1 MSVSSVY
8 SYTHLETQRVTV
20 GVSYPDSLSP
30 VLFSAARYGPKTR
43 NKFRSGSKWALRT
56 CDYSE
61 RRKSRAG
68 LSLKYGKLDEMV
80 DASCDR
86 RRRLARHHRPPMI
99 PTAELITFV
108 LGMIAASVAAAIGSY
123 ASDKLQGRRQ
133 RSEWVRQEERA
144 RQEKVEL
151 AERERLREEEAKAAA
166 IRAVALEALWN
177 ALALITFAARVK
189 TWKDAR
195 LSLFREQF
203 DRSLP
208 VLASDVQRLQMVAST
223 YVRGMAF
230 ERSINGLRA
239 FEGRIAISPEN
250 AKEALDL
257 SMGFQIVF
265 RDLGYRVLS
274 KPAMEEFER
283 TLNVA
288 QAESN

>member
-1 MSVSSVY
+1 
-8 SYTHLETQRVTV
+8 
-20 GVSYPDSLSP
+20 
-30 VLFSAARYGPKTR
+30 
-43 NKFRSGSKWALRT
+43 
-56 CDYSE
+56 
-61 RRKSRAG
+61 
-68 LSLKYGKLDEMV
+68 
-80 DASCDR
+80 
-86 RRRLARHHRPPMI
+86 
-99 PTAELITFV
+99 
-108 LGMIAASVAAAIGSY
+108 
-123 ASDKLQGRRQ
+123 
-133 RSEWVRQEERA
+133 
-144 RQEKVEL
+144 
-151 AERERLREEEAKAAA
+151 
-166 IRAVALEALWN
+166 LWN

-195 LSLFREQF
+195 LSPFSLFREQF

-239 FEGRIAISPEN
+239 FEGRIAISAEN
-250 AKEALDL
+250 VKEALDL